1 MPQIHRIGDFR
12 RCGATTVGV
21 DTKVYVEGQPVAVEG
36 MISSHGKAP
45 LKAEFGAGNVFIN
58 NIKVIT
64 VSDTAASSDSKKHD
78 RYLAGPKTGS
88 STVQVYGG
96 ASGGGTGNP

>member
-21 DTKVYVEGQPVAVEG
+21 DTKVYVEGKPVAVEG
-36 MISSHGKAP
+36 MINSHGGAP
-45 LKAEFGAGNVFIN
+45 LKAVFGIGNVYVN
-58 NIKVIT
+58 GIKVIT
-64 VSDTAASSDSKKHD
+64 VGDTAASGDRKKHNSF
-78 RYLAGPKTGS
+78 LAGPETGS

-96 ASGGGTGNP
+96 ASGAGTGDP

>member
-21 DTKVYVEGQPVAVEG
+21 DTKVWVEGKPVALEG
-36 MISSHGKAP
+36 MINSHGGAP
-45 LKAEFGAGNVFIN
+45 LKAVFGAGNVYVN

-64 VSDTAASSDSKKHD
+64 VSDTAAGRDKKKHNSF
-78 RYLAGPKTGS
+78 LAGPGTGS

-96 ASGGGTGNP
+96 ASGAGTGDP

>member
-21 DTKVYVEGQPVAVEG
+21 DTKVYVEGKPVAVEG
-36 MISSHGKAP
+36 MLSSHGNAP
-45 LKAEFGAGNVFIN
+45 LKAVFGAGNVVIN
-58 NIKVIT
+58 GMKIIT
-64 VSDTAASSDSKKHD
+64 VSDTAGSPDKLKHD
-78 RYLAGPKTGS
+78 EYLAGPDTGS

-96 ASGGGTGNP
+96 ASGAGPGDE

>member
-36 MISSHGKAP
+36 MISSHGAAP
-45 LKAEFGAGNVFIN
+45 LKSVFGAGNVFIN
-58 NIKVIT
+58 GLRVIT
-64 VSDTAASSDSKKHD
+64 VSDTAASSDAKKHNAF
-78 RYLAGPKTGS
+78 LAGPGTGS
-88 STVQVYGG
+88 KTVQVYGG
-96 ASGGGTGNP
+96 ASGAGPGDP